1 MEAEVS
7 KIVFVIEN
15 EVIVVIETGNVIES
29 VTANGIENEDVVEIN
44 EADLEVE
51 IERSVQNQEVNS
63 FKYYFFL
70 TFQW

>member
-1 MEAEVS
+1 MEAEAS
-7 KIVFVIEN
+7 TIVFVIEN

-63 FKYYFFL
+63 FIF
-70 TFQW
+70 